1 MSEQLKGKVALITGG
16 GSGIGAAIA
25 KRYVA
30 EGAKVVITGRRVANL
45 QETVDACPK
54 GTVLPFAGDVQ
65 NPEDCEKMI
74 NATVE
79 FGGGKIDILVNN
91 AGIDSPAGS
100 VADLAPESFRKILET
115 NLFGSFYTMHFAIPK
130 FIEQGGGVIVNVAS
144 LAALRCPPA
153 LPAYIASKHGIVGL
167 TQSVANDY
175 GKYNIRANVICPG
188 ATATAMLENA
198 MAGLAEQKG
207 TDIPGALKFLTRFTP
222 LGRAAA
228 PEEIA
233 GAAVFFASDDSS
245 FITGA
250 VLPIEGGASV
260 VDPCGSSTSDAG
272 LDWGG
277 GQH

>member
-1 MSEQLKGKVALITGG
+1 MKLEGKIALVTGG
-16 GSGIGAAIA
+16 GSGIGASIA
-25 KRYVA
+25 KRYAA
-30 EGAKVVITGRRVANL
+30 EGAKVVITGRREAAL
-45 QETVDACPK
+45 ADTVSSAPA
-54 GTVLPFAGDVQ
+54 GAILPFAGDVMK
-65 NPEDCEKMI
+65 PEDCQKMI
-74 NATVE
+74 EATVN

-100 VADLAPESFRKILET
+100 IADMDIDGFRRILET
-115 NLFGSFYTMHFAIPK
+115 NLFGTFYTMKFALPY
-130 FIEQGGGVIVNVAS
+130 FIKQGGGAIVNVAS

-167 TQSVANDY
+167 SQSCANDY
-175 GKYNIRANVICPG
+175 GKYNIRCNVICPG
-188 ATATAMLENA
+188 ATATAMLENS
-198 MAGLAEQKG
+198 MAGLAASKG

-222 LGRAAA
+222 LQRAAS
-228 PEEIA
+228 PDEVA

-245 FITGA
+245 FITGT

>member
-25 KRYVA
+25 QRYVA
-30 EGAKVVITGRRVANL
+30 EGAKVVITGRRVEAL
-45 QETVDACPK
+45 QATVDSCPA
-54 GTVLPFAGDVQ
+54 GTILPFAGDVMKH
-65 NPEDCEKMI
+65 EDCEKMI
-74 NATVE
+74 AATIE
-79 FGGGKIDILVNN
+79 FGGKIDILVNN
-91 AGIDSPAGS
+91 AGIDNPAGS

-115 NLFGSFYTMHFAIPK
+115 NLFGSFYTMHYAIPN
-130 FIEQGGGVIVNVAS
+130 FIEQGYGAIVNVAS

-207 TDIPGALKFLTRFTP
+207 TDIAGALNFLTRFTP

-228 PEEIA
+228 PEEIT

-245 FITGA
+245 YITGA

-277 GQH
+277 GTH

>member
-1 MSEQLKGKVALITGG
+1 MSEQLKGKVALVTGG

-25 KRYVA
+25 VRYVA
-30 EGAKVVITGRRVANL
+30 EGAKVVITGRRAANL
-45 QETVDACPK
+45 QAVVDSCPA
-54 GTVLPFAGDVQ
+54 GTILPFAGDVK

-74 NATVE
+74 KATVE
-79 FGGGKIDILVNN
+79 FGGKIDILVNN

-100 VADLAPESFRKILET
+100 VADLAVADFRNIVET
-115 NLFGSFYTMHFAIPK
+115 NLFGNFYTMHYAIPY
-130 FIEQGGGVIVNVAS
+130 FIKQGGGAIVNVAS

-153 LPAYIASKHGIVGL
+153 LSAYIASKHGIVGL

-175 GKYNIRANVICPG
+175 GKYKIRANVICPG
-188 ATATAMLENA
+188 ATRTPMLENA

-207 TDIPGALKFLTRFTP
+207 TNIDGALNFLTRFTP
-222 LGRAAA
+222 LGRASV

-250 VLPIEGGASV
+250 VLPVEGGASV